1 MKYIKT
7 YESRNEKLYWL
18 VPTDDRFED
27 SLKKIKCP
35 KDVIYGMLNG
45 IISDN
50 NKYIF
55 IRYNGKEI
63 SMILAANKWGFNPY
77 KGELYDPFY
86 EKEGY
91 RFVGMV
97 NIDEYELDANKY
109 NL

>member
-18 VPTDDRFED
+18 VPTDDRLGY
-27 SLKKIKCP
+27 SLKKIKCA
-35 KDVIYGMLNG
+35 KSFSEGIQNSIKEYYNG
-45 IISDN
+45 E
-50 NKYIF
+50 YIF
-55 IRYNGKEI
+55 IGYNGKANTKI
-63 SMILAANKWGFNPY
+63 SSSKWGFNQY
-77 KGELYDPFY
+77 KGELSDPYY
-86 EKEGY
+86 EEEGY